1 VRSAVESYVKER
13 DAREK
18 RRTGRD
24 VRSDAGTKLRRYV
37 LGQEKR
43 GNQEAAEAA
52 ALASVYLHALKE
64 DDLITW
70 REGLPEDLKVTT
82 KQRFVNDLKAALNAA
97 WPRLS
102 ADRKKLNPTFL
113 AIVKA
118 GFKAERIDDDDD
130 VSVARDKQILT
141 DEEVGAILQAA
152 CEVDQE
158 QGFDGDLYRIV
169 VCLAATGARYAQ
181 VRRMRVG
188 DVQVSARRLM
198 VPGSY
203 KGRGGNSGS
212 DPVPVGDDVIAVL
225 LPAIAGRPSDA
236 PLFERWIHEQEPRGI
251 VWKKSERGPWKRA
264 ELARPWKAIRV
275 RAGMPKVI
283 PYALRHSSIVRGLRK
298 GLPIQQ
304 VAKLHNTSVKMIERH
319 YAKYIATALEDLA
332 RAAVVS
338 LVPRSDGNVVPMGKR
353 A

>member
-1 VRSAVESYVKER
+1 
-13 DAREK
+13 
-18 RRTGRD
+18 
-24 VRSDAGTKLRRYV
+24 
-37 LGQEKR
+37 
-43 GNQEAAEAA
+43 
-52 ALASVYLHALKE
+52 VYLHALKE

-130 VSVARDKQILT
+130 VSVARDNQILT

-158 QGFDGDLYRIV
+158 LGFDGDLYRIV

-203 KGRGGNSGS
+203 KGRGGNGGS
-212 DPVPVGDDVIAVL
+212 DPVPVGDDVIEVL
-225 LPAIAGRPSDA
+225 LPAIAGRPRDA

-251 VWKKSERGPWKRA
+251 AWKKSERGPWKRA
-264 ELARPWKAIRV
+264 ELARPWKAIRE
-275 RAGMPKVI
+275 RAGMPEVI

-332 RAAVVS
+332 RAAVVP

>member
-1 VRSAVESYVKER
+1 
-13 DAREK
+13 
-18 RRTGRD
+18 
-24 VRSDAGTKLRRYV
+24 
-37 LGQEKR
+37 
-43 GNQEAAEAA
+43 
-52 ALASVYLHALKE
+52 
-64 DDLITW
+64 LI
-70 REGLPEDLKVTT
+70 
-82 KQRFVNDLKAALNAA
+82 
-97 WPRLS
+97 RLS
-102 ADRKKLNPTFL
+102 RYCAPDSSSFLRANPTFL
-113 AIVKA
+113 SIVKA

-130 VSVARDKQILT
+130 VSVARDNQILK
-141 DEEVGAILQAA
+141 DEEVGGILQAA
-152 CEVDQE
+152 CEVDKD
-158 QGFDGDLYRIV
+158 QGFEGDLYRIV

-212 DPVPVGDDVIAVL
+212 DPVPVGDDVIEVL

-236 PLFERWIHEQEPRGI
+236 PLFERWIHEQEPGGI
-251 VWKKSERGPWKRA
+251 AWKKSERGPWKRG
-264 ELARPWKAIRV
+264 ELARPWKAIREH
-275 RAGMPKVI
+275 AGMPEVI
-283 PYALRHSSIVRGLRK
+283 PYALRHSSIVRSLRK

-338 LVPRSDGNVVPMGKR
+338 LVPRSGNVVPMGRR